1 MSQMTQY
8 NPVHIIYKAKVK
20 SVCILVLFCLPFS
33 MMDIAGPCK
42 YSITKDHLL
51 QMKHLIN
58 NQLQNGC
65 SITYR
70 FTERKNLSAVCYV
83 KAALPHVLDLLSAH
97 FRYARGS
104 NSALLV
110 QSLQKLILNIYSQHC
125 VPVLNEELEEDPAG
139 FEVQFTDS
147 PVRALRRAEEVL
159 GLYLHLI
166 THTNTFVDWTCESEY
181 SSHTADP
188 QLSTELTTTTGTLYI
203 HIHISSHKQT
213 KQLITHLMTKRF
225 NLFHPDAAQGLL
237 GKIHLD
243 SSDEKFYRL
252 GFIVLSI
259 MSGGILLILTVYCFV
274 RRKVRLS
281 RELFFLKKEVLPIIV
296 KRF

>member
-1 MSQMTQY
+1 MTQY

-20 SVCILVLFCLPFS
+20 SVCILVLLCLPFS

-97 FRYARGS
+97 FKYARGS

-166 THTNTFVDWTCESEY
+166 THTNTFVDWTCETEY
-181 SSHTADP
+181 TSHTADP
-188 QLSTELTTTTGTLYI
+188 QLSTELPTTTE
-203 HIHISSHKQT
+203 
-213 KQLITHLMTKRF
+213 
-225 NLFHPDAAQGLL
+225 AAQGLL

-259 MSGGILLILTVYCFV
+259 MSGGVLLILTVYCFV
-274 RRKVRLS
+274 RRKKPQDQLPMPTMDSNRPDVQNEGRYPLS
-281 RELFFLKKEVLPIIV
+281 STSYNGSDV
-296 KRF
+296 